1 MPDFAEP
8 LARLINEFKRLPGI
22 GRSRRSGWRFTS
34 CARRAKTPNSLRKRC
49 ST

>member
-22 GRSRRSGWRFTS
+22 WQKSAQRLAFYVLRASRED
-34 CARRAKTPNSLRKRC
+34 A
-49 ST
+49 